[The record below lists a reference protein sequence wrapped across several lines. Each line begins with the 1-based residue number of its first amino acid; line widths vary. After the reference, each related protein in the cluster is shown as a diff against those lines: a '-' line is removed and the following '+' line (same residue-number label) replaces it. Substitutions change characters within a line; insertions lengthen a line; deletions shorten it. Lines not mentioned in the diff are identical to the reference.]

1 MKLSPAWSRLLFVV
15 FLPALVVAGL
25 SAGRPSQAAPQLLVN
40 VKLSGPMPSGGAVT
54 EQWFYVSDDGQ
65 YAVYNADA
73 TVLGR
78 YDTYSVRTDGQSE
91 PVNLSHVTGN
101 AHDWPS
107 NRITPDSTRVVISMS
122 VDGVGPYELY
132 SVPITGGP
140 LVKLN
145 GPLVAGGNV
154 GQYVISDDSA
164 WVIYLADQ
172 VVDEVYELF
181 SVPVAGGTAVKLNV
195 PLPAGGEV
203 NMRFDTDGSSS
214 RVVYQAGQ
222 PLGIGASDLY
232 SVPIAGGASVKLS
245 GPLVAGG
252 TVWGFSVNP
261 NATRVVYSAEQD
273 TDGVREIFSV
283 PLTGGTPVRLNP
295 PLAAGRGPAGSQI
308 SPDGTRVI
316 YWSDQ
321 ATDGVLELFSV
332 PIGGGTS
339 VKLNG
344 PLVEGSDV
352 GTALISDDSAWVV
365 YEANQDEFG
374 NFNLTSVPIAG
385 GTAVKLNG
393 QVLSPIVSF
402 DISPDSA
409 RVVYHAAEGTPGLA
423 ELYSV
428 PIAGGTVT
436 TLNAPLA
443 SNSRSVESFAIS
455 PLSDVVI
462 YAADHAADELYEL
475 FSVPIGGGAVR
486 RVSGPMVEDG
496 SVVGAGMFSRVFR
509 ITPDG
514 GKVVYLA
521 TQEDAERAE
530 LFASFDGVPSNML
543 FLPAVAGSE

>member
-1 MKLSPAWSRLLFVV
+1 MKPSPAYPRLLLAVV
-15 FLPALVVAGL
+15 MLFLVVACL
-25 SAGRPSQAAPQLLVN
+25 SAGLPSQAAPQALVN
-40 VKLSGPMPSGGAVT
+40 VKLSGPMPSGGEVT

-73 TVLGR
+73 EVLGR
-78 YDTYSVRTDGQSE
+78 YDAYSVRTDGQGE

-107 NRITPDSTRVVISMS
+107 NRITPDSTRVVINMS

-132 SVPITGGP
+132 SVPISGGP

-172 VVDEVYELF
+172 VVDEVYELY
-181 SVPVAGGTAVKLNV
+181 SVPTAGGTAVKLNG
-195 PLPAGGEV
+195 PLAAGEEV
-203 NMRFDTDGSSS
+203 NMRFDSDGSSS
-214 RVVYQAGQ
+214 RVIYQAGQ

-232 SVPIAGGASVKLS
+232 SVPIGGGPSVKLN

-252 TVWGFSVNP
+252 TVWGFSLNP
-261 NATRVVYSAEQD
+261 NTTRVVYSAEQD

-283 PLTGGTPVRLNP
+283 PLAGGAPVRLNP
-295 PLAAGRGPAGSQI
+295 PLAAGRGTSGSLI
-308 SPDGTRVI
+308 SPDGARVI

-321 ATDGVLELFSV
+321 VTDGVLELFSV

-352 GTALISDDSAWVV
+352 GTARISDDSAWVV
-365 YEANQDEFG
+365 YQAAQDEFG
-374 NFNLTSVPIAG
+374 NFNLYSVPIGG
-385 GTAVKLNG
+385 GTPVKLNG
-393 QVLSPIVSF
+393 QLLSPIISF
-402 DISPDSA
+402 HLSPDSA

-436 TLNAPLA
+436 TLNAPLP
-443 SNSRSVESFAIS
+443 NSYRSVESFAIS

-462 YAADHAADELYEL
+462 YAADHAADEQYEL
-475 FSVPIGGGAVR
+475 FRVPIDGGAVE

-496 SVVGAGMFSRVFR
+496 SVVGTGLFSRVFR

-530 LFASFDGVPSNML
+530 LFAAFDGVPSQML